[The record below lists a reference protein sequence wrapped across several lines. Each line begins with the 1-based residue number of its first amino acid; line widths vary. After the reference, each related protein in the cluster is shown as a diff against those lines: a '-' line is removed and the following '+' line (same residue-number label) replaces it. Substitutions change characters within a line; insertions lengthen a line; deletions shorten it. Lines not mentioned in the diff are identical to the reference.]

1 MQFLYFRNFWVPQIL
16 FSHAEG
22 CLVWAAG
29 RSTAKNRLGTQT
41 YFQCWLLSTRLR
53 EVNTGNTPAFAGSHP
68 EHLWRSF
75 DHSGTSHLGHLYS
88 GERDTF
94 FRAPK
99 PRFKLHSGNTLVLK
113 TWLTTKR
120 DKLERQRFTVMTA
133 FTAWKIS
140 IKPINSQYG
149 RETLIVIFY
158 TLFSCL
164 KWWPDSEAELEIQ
177 WNL

>member
-1 MQFLYFRNFWVPQIL
+1 MLGVGRGPIYREKSLGNADVFPVLASLHPTKRSEHRKYACVRRLAPRTPLKEFRPQWNLSFGTPL
-16 FSHAEG
+16 FRG
-22 CLVWAAG
+22 
-29 RSTAKNRLGTQT
+29 K
-41 YFQCWLLSTRLR
+41 
-53 EVNTGNTPAFAGSHP
+53 
-68 EHLWRSF
+68 
-75 DHSGTSHLGHLYS
+75 GH
-88 GERDTF
+88 F
-94 FRAPK
+94 FRVPK

-120 DKLERQRFTVMTA
+120 DKLERQRFIVMTA

-140 IKPINSQYG
+140 IKPINTQYG